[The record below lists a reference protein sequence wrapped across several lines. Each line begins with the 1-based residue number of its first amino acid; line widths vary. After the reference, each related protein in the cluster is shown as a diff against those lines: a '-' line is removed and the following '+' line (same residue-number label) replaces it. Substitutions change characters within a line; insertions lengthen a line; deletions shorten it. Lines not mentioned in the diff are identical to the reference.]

1 MVLLQNT
8 YVKIPCTV
16 FPVVTTTEFTRNS
29 RIFCVATY
37 TGSEGETIATLK
49 DGSIVALSI
58 KHFTD
63 S

>member
-1 MVLLQNT
+1 MLLQNA

-16 FPVVTTTEFTRNS
+16 FPVVTITELTRNS

-49 DGSIVALSI
+49 VDITLTLTIRTSYLQ
-58 KHFTD
+58 
-63 S
+63 